1 MGNKGLFF
9 NDTEEKKR
17 IDYHIRNNILF
28 LKRIDYHIRQYI
40 LFVKKIDYWKEYQ
53 LKIMFNHAK

>member
-17 IDYHIRNNILF
+17 IDYHIRQNILF
-28 LKRIDYHIRQYI
+28 I
-40 LFVKKIDYWKEYQ
+40 KKIDYWKEYQ